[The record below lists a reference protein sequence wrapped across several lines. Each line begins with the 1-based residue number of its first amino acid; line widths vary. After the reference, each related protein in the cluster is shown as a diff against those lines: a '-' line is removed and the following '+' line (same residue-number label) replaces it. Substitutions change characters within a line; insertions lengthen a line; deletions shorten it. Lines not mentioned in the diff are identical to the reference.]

1 MSFEGVSLVLLNI
14 PAFIVSLDHRESVLS
29 VEKLPPSAIQ
39 RKQSPT
45 DACIIVYQA
54 ALALDELK
62 EETHA
67 RPRVGLF
74 PRMDGFRV

>member
-1 MSFEGVSLVLLNI
+1 VLLNI
-14 PAFIVSLDHRESVLS
+14 PAFVVALDHREPILS
-29 VEKLPPSAIQ
+29 VEKLSPSAIQ
-39 RKQSPT
+39 GKESPT
-45 DACIIVYQA
+45 DACIIIDQA

-74 PRMDGFRV
+74 PRMGGSRV